1 MQEDIAAL
9 KDKHAKAIEDMKGN
23 MTEKDASVE
32 EKNQAL
38 EGLEQEKKEL
48 ELKASKYQV
57 CTVLFIYLSIGYFVV
72 SFHPPVVQCH
82 LPHCDGQKRL

>member
-9 KDKHAKAIEDMKGN
+9 KDEHAKAI
-23 MTEKDASVE
+23 TEKDASVE

-57 CTVLFIYLSIGYFVV
+57 CTVLFI
-72 SFHPPVVQCH
+72 
-82 LPHCDGQKRL
+82 DRLFCCVL

>member
-9 KDKHAKAIEDMKGN
+9 KDEHAKAIEDMKAN

-57 CTVLFIYLSIGYFVV
+57 CTVLFI
-72 SFHPPVVQCH
+72 
-82 LPHCDGQKRL
+82 DGLFCCVL

>member
-1 MQEDIAAL
+1 MQEEIAVL
-9 KDKHAKAIEDMKGN
+9 KHQHQKGIEDMKAN

-57 CTVLFIYLSIGYFVV
+57 CTVVFIDRRFCCVLSSPGSAVY
-72 SFHPPVVQCH
+72 
-82 LPHCDGQKRL
+82 

>member
-1 MQEDIAAL
+1 MQEEIAAL
-9 KDKHAKAIEDMKGN
+9 KDEHAKAIEDMKAN

-57 CTVLFIYLSIGYFVV
+57 CTVLFI
-72 SFHPPVVQCH
+72 
-82 LPHCDGQKRL
+82 DRLFCCVL

>member
-9 KDKHAKAIEDMKGN
+9 KDEHAEAIEDVKAN

-57 CTVLFIYLSIGYFVV
+57 CTVAFIDRLFCCVL
-72 SFHPPVVQCH
+72 
-82 LPHCDGQKRL
+82 